1 MTFDATPGPEI
12 TSISPQSASPVQ
24 KTDLVITGSGFK
36 QGDEDDTWYQCIM
49 IGRDDDHTS
58 YKLDV
63 LPGSVSDTSMTC
75 ILSGG
80 VQATYDIFVRK
91 IISDPATSPF
101 LGYLSNS
108 SALTVQYQL
117 DITLISPS
125 SGSTAGGTLLTLS
138 GVNFAT

>member
-1 MTFDATPGPEI
+1 MIVISVPSSVKDESSQVTLLI
-12 TSISPQSASPVQ
+12 VIWSRSSVTS
-24 KTDLVITGSGFK
+24 K
-36 QGDEDDTWYQCIM
+36 
-49 IGRDDDHTS
+49 
-58 YKLDV
+58 
-63 LPGSVSDTSMTC
+63 TC

-117 DITLISPS
+117 DITLISPVLWKHS
-125 SGSTAGGTLLTLS
+125 RGNSINSFWS
-138 GVNFAT
+138 